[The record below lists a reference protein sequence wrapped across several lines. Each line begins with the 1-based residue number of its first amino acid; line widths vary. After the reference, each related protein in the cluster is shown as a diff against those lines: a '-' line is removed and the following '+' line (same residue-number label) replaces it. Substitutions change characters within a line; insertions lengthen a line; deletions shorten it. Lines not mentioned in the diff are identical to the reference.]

1 MNPYKNFNFAATKD
15 DLLVAVDL
23 QECFVNGVL
32 GSDAARAIVKNAV
45 WFYNNF
51 QGDRVATQ
59 DTHDEN
65 YLNTQ
70 EGRNLPIVHGQK
82 GKFEWRLIKPLQE
95 VMTFEDVI
103 IEKPGF
109 GSLALADII
118 KAKHYKRIFF
128 IGLDTGYCVI
138 SNAVIAKAAD
148 PEAEI
153 CIMSNLCAC
162 VTLESHETALKA
174 MKTLQMTIIDHGPIY
189 NADQLETSVKKAVAE
204 SGDTNE

>member
-1 MNPYKNFNFAATKD
+1 MNPYANFNFESTKD

-23 QECFVNGVL
+23 QECFTYGVL
-32 GSDAARAIVKNAV
+32 GSDDARAIVANAV

-59 DTHDEN
+59 DTHDKN

-82 GKFEWRLIKPLQE
+82 GEPEWRLIKPLQE
-95 VMTFEDVI
+95 IMTLEDII

-109 GSLALADII
+109 GSLKLIDVI
-118 KAKHYKRIFF
+118 KRKKYKKIYF

-162 VTLESHETALKA
+162 ATKDSHETALKA
-174 MKTLQMTIIDHGPIY
+174 MKTLQMTIIDCGPVY
-189 NADQLETSVKKAVAE
+189 DATQLETAVQKAVAE
-204 SGDTNE
+204 SGN

>member
-1 MNPYKNFNFAATKD
+1 MNPYRNFNFAATKD

-32 GSDAARAIVKNAV
+32 GGDAARAIVANAV

-59 DTHDEN
+59 DTHDEH
-65 YLNTQ
+65 YLDTQ
-70 EGRNLPIVHGQK
+70 EGRNLPVVHGQK
-82 GKFEWRLIKPLQE
+82 DKPEWQIIKPLRE
-95 VMTFEDVI
+95 VMTLKDII

-109 GSLALADII
+109 GSLKLIDII
-118 KAKHYKRIFF
+118 KAKHYKRIYF

-162 VTLESHETALKA
+162 ATLESHETALKA
-174 MKTLQMTIIDHGPIY
+174 MKTLQMVIIDQNSIY
-189 NADQLETSVKKAVAE
+189 DAEQLESSGKKAVAE
-204 SGDTNE
+204 SDN